1 MNEDT
6 NKTLLE
12 LKRTQAD
19 LVALVH
25 VLGVGEFW
33 ELVGG
38 LDEHIVDAS
47 GITGQGRVERS
58 VGTVRGRDILASSI

>member
-1 MNEDT
+1 MQ
-6 NKTLLE
+6 E
-12 LKRTQAD
+12 LKRTQSD

-25 VLGVGEFW
+25 VLGVREFW

-38 LDEHIVDAS
+38 LDEHIVDTS
-47 GITGQGRVERS
+47 GVTGQGSVERS